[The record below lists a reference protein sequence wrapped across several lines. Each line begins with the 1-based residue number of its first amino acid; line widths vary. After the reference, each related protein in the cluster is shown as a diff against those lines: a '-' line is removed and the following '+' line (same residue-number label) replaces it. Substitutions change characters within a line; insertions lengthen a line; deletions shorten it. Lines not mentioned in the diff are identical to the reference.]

1 MRGPRESH
9 RATSGRAP
17 VQVKGSGYPG
27 IFVAQSLLRHTAL
40 YTVDSC

>member
-1 MRGPRESH
+1 MVAH
-9 RATSGRAP
+9 ARAIAP
-17 VQVKGSGYPG
+17 LADALSAQVKGSGYPG